1 MPKGIARQNI
11 AGRASIAR
19 KPIASVYATQSE
31 QTAATSPQQFPPGSY
46 TFTPTVSGWWKFVL
60 WGGGARGSGYG
71 GGSGAYCET
80 TKFLTTGQ
88 TAALVVGRGEGSG
101 GGAQGS
107 SVTFLDGTVVNAG
120 AAALEV
126 GGTAT
131 GGDVNLNGSN
141 GGIDGGGGG
150 NGGNGLG
157 TGGGLGG
164 LFEPNAGG
172 GAGAPANLPFRGGV
186 GSTLGSP
193 GHYNGGTPGGG
204 ACSTS
209 YGGSVAVAAGDGL
222 IIAMLARS

>member
-19 KPIASVYATQSE
+19 KPIASAFAAQSE
-31 QTAATSPQQFPPGSY
+31 QVAAASPQMFTPGSY

-60 WGGGARGSGYG
+60 WGGGARPTTGYG
-71 GGSGAYCET
+71 GGSGAYCEI
-80 TKFLTTGQ
+80 TKFITTGQ
-88 TAALVVGRGEGSG
+88 TAALVAGRGAASG
-101 GGAQGS
+101 GAAQNS
-107 SVTFLDGTVVNAG
+107 TVTFLDGTVVTAG
-120 AAALEV
+120 AAVNEI

-157 TGGGLGG
+157 TGGGAGG
-164 LFEPNAGG
+164 VFDSNVGG

-186 GSTLGSP
+186 GGSAGSP
-193 GHYNGGTPGGG
+193 HYGGGTPGGG
-204 ACSTS
+204 AVSTT
-209 YGGSVAVAAGDGL
+209 YGSQVPAGDGL